1 MDKNIYTNKQQQ
13 QQQQQQQLQ
22 RWERMK
28 KSITSRNY
36 LL

>member
-22 RWERMK
+22 RWERMN